1 MSDLRKVKAIG
12 MRSLNW
18 SDRLSKNCTDIMY
31 SIAMNDVKSAL
42 SKIREARKSLDSLE
56 ACVKKISMLPNDEDH
71 RNGR

>member
-31 SIAMNDVKSAL
+31 SIAMNDVKNTL
-42 SKIREARKSLDSLE
+42 SRIRTTRKSLDALE
-56 ACVKKISMLPNDEDH
+56 ACVKKISMLPDDEDH
-71 RNGR
+71 RSGQ